1 VSSFVLDASALL
13 AALHRE
19 PGFERWQAY
28 VADGMISTV
37 NLSEVIAKLLDAPMP
52 VDRAVSALAVLNLTP
67 VDFDRAQALA
77 AAEVRNRTKH
87 LGLSLGDRACL
98 ALARTRRLPVLT
110 ADRAWEKLKVGVEI
124 TLLR

>member
-1 VSSFVLDASALL
+1 
-13 AALHRE
+13 
-19 PGFERWQAY
+19 
-28 VADGMISTV
+28 MISTV